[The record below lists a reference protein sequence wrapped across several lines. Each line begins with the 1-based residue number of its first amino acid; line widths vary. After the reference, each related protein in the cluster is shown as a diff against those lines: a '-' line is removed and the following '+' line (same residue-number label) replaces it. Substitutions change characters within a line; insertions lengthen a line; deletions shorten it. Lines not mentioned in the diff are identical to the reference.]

1 MTKFSR
7 NAIICSIICI
17 IISLLVISWIK
28 SSTSIVDGEVIYFEK
43 QHKNDFIMSDTYNNK
58 DCIFSYE
65 FNSQKMSG
73 KISMNANNLK
83 IGDTYKL
90 IVDKNGS
97 IFNLGF
103 VYTIIFVFAFGLFL
117 FGFSVYN
124 YLKERRRAISFKY

>member
-65 FNSQKMSG
+65 FNGQKMSG

>member
-1 MTKFSR
+1 
-7 NAIICSIICI
+7 
-17 IISLLVISWIK
+17 
-28 SSTSIVDGEVIYFEK
+28 
-43 QHKNDFIMSDTYNNK
+43 
-58 DCIFSYE
+58 
-65 FNSQKMSG
+65 
-73 KISMNANNLK
+73 MNANNLK

-117 FGFSVYN
+117 FCFSVYN

>member
-65 FNSQKMSG
+65 FNGQKMSG

-117 FGFSVYN
+117 FGFSIYN

>member
-65 FNSQKMSG
+65 FNGQKMSG

-117 FGFSVYN
+117 FCFSVYN